1 MERIGTAAWQEK
13 IKSLIRANAFQDPDV
28 RLFPLCLTKI
38 LTSMGDRFRPTALG
52 HTGPEIEVHLKRSMP
67 VQFRNVNDLKE
78 NIKARTALASSSAE
92 TAAPLLLPVG
102 GTFFGVD
109 AVLDSRTFIQ
119 FTMNPRHTIAWSLPD
134 ASAKRAKNFRKML
147 CKLGYEDGQEDIR
160 LIVVVPKG
168 VEFTEPM
175 PFVDSRDIV
184 IPDGIVDPLRDR
196 IKQSVYYVDLAE
208 FTKTT
213 NAPLS
218 TSHSPAMPVAKVAS
232 SSTSDSAPM
241 PVAKVG
247 PFYGSR
253 SIEREQQQGFFT
265 KQSHDGIMPT
275 SNVFAAI
282 RVSQQIRRIHTLAH
296 GIRKI
301 FK

>member
-1 MERIGTAAWQEK
+1 
-13 IKSLIRANAFQDPDV
+13 
-28 RLFPLCLTKI
+28 
-38 LTSMGDRFRPTALG
+38 
-52 HTGPEIEVHLKRSMP
+52 
-67 VQFRNVNDLKE
+67 
-78 NIKARTALASSSAE
+78 
-92 TAAPLLLPVG
+92 
-102 GTFFGVD
+102 
-109 AVLDSRTFIQ
+109 
-119 FTMNPRHTIAWSLPD
+119 MNPRHTIAWSLPD
-134 ASAKRAKNFRKML
+134 ASAKRAKSFRKML
-147 CKLGYEDGQEDIR
+147 CELGYEDGQEDIR

-196 IKQSVYYVDLAE
+196 IEDSVYYVNLAE

-213 NAPLS
+213 NASLS

-232 SSTSDSAPM
+232 SSTSDSALM

-247 PFYGSR
+247 PFYDSR
-253 SIEREQQQGFFT
+253 CIEREQQQGFFT

-275 SNVFAAI
+275 SNVLVAI
-282 RVSQQIRRIHTLAH
+282 RASQQIRRIHTLAH